1 MSTTHSEDADFD
13 KWNISHDV
21 DYCEVDYAYVRGC
34 LTMMIIVIM
43 LIYLC
48 EDFDYGDVGEEVL
61 TITVSHL

>member
-1 MSTTHSEDADFD
+1 MIVVDYTHSEDADFD

-48 EDFDYGDVGEEVL
+48 EDFDYGDVGEEVE
-61 TITVSHL
+61 S